1 MSAGMPTLAS
11 NIWLKLLLG
20 SRGSLSLWITD
31 DQLPLAAAFSF
42 APAAILIALEAGIWI
57 G

>member
-1 MSAGMPTLAS
+1 MPTLAS